1 MSPFLLLE
9 RRLGRLKL
17 SEARI
22 SFNYLWVLEPKQA
35 SFLNWLGG
43 LPCTHALP
51 KGQDFGFDMDI
62 YVC

>member
-22 SFNYLWVLEPKQA
+22 SFNCLWVLGPKQA
-35 SFLNWLGG
+35 NFLTRLGG
-43 LPCTHALP
+43 S
-51 KGQDFGFDMDI
+51 
-62 YVC
+62 